1 MFISI
6 DSEKAFDKTPY
17 SLIIKTINI
26 LGIEG
31 KPQLDRNIY
40 KKINS

>member
-6 DSEKAFDKTPY
+6 DSEKTFDKIPY

-31 KPQLDRNIY
+31 KH
-40 KKINS
+40 ST